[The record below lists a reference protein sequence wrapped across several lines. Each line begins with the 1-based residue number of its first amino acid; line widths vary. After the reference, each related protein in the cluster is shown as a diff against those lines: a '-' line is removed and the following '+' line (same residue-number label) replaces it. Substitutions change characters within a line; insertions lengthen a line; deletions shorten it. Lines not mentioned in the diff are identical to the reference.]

1 MPFSSHCLTSAS
13 LDLIDPRTH
22 PFVYHRLQAAMVSVD
37 ACPITQCVRT
47 YIPRTCTYTVFMHV
61 LVYAMYCMYVRVC
74 RRNSFKHCLCL
85 PPCSQT
91 PQVPTTGGSPCE
103 YSGSDTVHSDSVKL
117 IAAVSNFGLC
127 SLHRM
132 KMVAKLGS
140 LTQRVQTLSSASTLV
155 YSQLSLLQLSRAAAS
170 GRYMYCI
177 CTPTHA
183 QYTSLTVL
191 LAAHMHA
198 CVHRCKLSS
207 WPHGHRCTV

>member
-1 MPFSSHCLTSAS
+1 
-13 LDLIDPRTH
+13 
-22 PFVYHRLQAAMVSVD
+22 
-37 ACPITQCVRT
+37 
-47 YIPRTCTYTVFMHV
+47 
-61 LVYAMYCMYVRVC
+61 MYCMYVCVC

-85 PPCSQT
+85 PPCRQT
-91 PQVPTTGGSPCE
+91 PRVPTTGGSPCE

-170 GRYMYCI
+170 GRYTYMYTYT
-177 CTPTHA
+177 CTVHITNSVAGSTHA
-183 QYTSLTVL
+183 CMRTQMQTEL
-191 LAAHMHA
+191 LATWSPVYCLAHGTADHA
-198 CVHRCKLSS
+198 APSS
-207 WPHGHRCTV
+207 CMLGRGIKCSSNLCNAVVVVQYVVQCQYR